1 LQRYVRGVLSDSP
14 RKSMEAMWARL
25 SDPGSY
31 QALQYFISEATWS
44 ADAVWRQL
52 RSAIPAREGIVILD
66 GTGFPKQG
74 PASVGVQRQYS
85 ETLGKVGNCQVAVT
99 AALWTGTHAWLL
111 GALLYL
117 PTTWLTAAQRALGR
131 IPPAVR
137 FQEKWRQAL
146 TLLRQIRAAGITV
159 TAVAADAEFGDCAT
173 FRRTLHRWH
182 LPYALGIS
190 STVTLFRGAP
200 RLETPTPNEGRGRP
214 RSRSVLAS
222 GVKARAARAIAA
234 QAPARAWR
242 VITWRHGTNRPW
254 RARFWACRV
263 TPATDWRDRRVAPE
277 VWLLCQRDLGETPET
292 KYSLVNLPITASL
305 KALVRLTHQR
315 WAIEQQYQELKTELG
330 LDHFEG
336 RSYHGWHR
344 HVVLTA
350 IAYAF
355 LQQERLRRRRSDLT
369 FPQARAVITD
379 ILTAH
384 YLITHPR
391 YLDLMLKLKEIELRI
406 WWSRPQPAVHGARAS
421 SPSSNRTCGFPA
433 SGFPRRSPRKP

>member
-1 LQRYVRGVLSDSP
+1 MLDHTAPVWLARLITWLEGFEPCFSHRAQRGGLRRYVRGVLSDSP

-31 QALQYFISEATWS
+31 QALQSLHLGSVVERGRGVA
-44 ADAVWRQL
+44 AVAVDDPGARGHGHPRRDGLSQARARLGWRAAAVL
-52 RSAIPAREGIVILD
+52 G
-66 GTGFPKQG
+66 
-74 PASVGVQRQYS
+74 
-85 ETLGKVGNCQVAVT
+85 TLGKVGNCQVAVT

-117 PTTWLTAAQRALGR
+117 PTTWLTAAQRAVGR
-131 IPPAVR
+131 IPTAVR

-146 TLLRQIRAAGITV
+146 TLLRQIRAAGITI

-182 LPYALGIS
+182 LRYALGIS

-200 RLETPTPNEGRGRP
+200 RLETRPPSAGRGRP
-214 RSRSVLAS
+214 RSRAVLAP
-222 GVKARAARAIAA
+222 GVKALAARVLAA

-242 VITWRHGTNRPW
+242 VITWRNGTNRPW

-292 KYSLVNLPITASL
+292 KYYLVNLPITASL
-305 KALVRLTHQR
+305 KSVVRLTHQR

-350 IAYAF
+350 VAYAF

-369 FPQARAVITD
+369 FPKARAVMTD

-391 YLDLMLKLKEIELRI
+391 YLNLMLKLKEIQLR
-406 WWSRPQPAVHGARAS
+406 
-421 SPSSNRTCGFPA
+421 N
-433 SGFPRRSPRKP
+433 